1 MERTLKGREYTLG
14 GLFSHIGK
22 GNMLHV
28 PLSSYTK
35 QSIQT
40 ECTRQNKYAGC
51 KPYDNKFVTTMK
63 EKVGYITIIQRY

>member
-1 MERTLKGREYTLG
+1 MERTLNGREYSLG

-22 GNMLHV
+22 GNRLHV

-35 QSIQT
+35 ESVQT

-51 KPYDNKFVTTMK
+51 DPRNNKFTTTIR
-63 EKVGYITIIQRY
+63 EKVGYITIMQRY